1 MSDKFRNRYRIQ
13 SIRLQKWDYGWN
25 GAYFVTICTK
35 NRIAYFG
42 FVKKRK
48 MYLSE
53 IGKIVQKYW
62 NEIPN
67 HFPFVRL
74 DAFVVMPNHVHG
86 IIIIDKNDGDIVGTQ
101 NADTHN
107 AVETQDFAS
116 LQQWQQRGDQTN
128 DNEIHRNK
136 FGPQSQNL
144 ASIVRG
150 YKIGV
155 TKNARMLNPD
165 FGWQRLYYDHI
176 IRDRWSYETIHDY
189 IIANPENWHGDRF
202 YRN

>member
-1 MSDKFRNRYRIQ
+1 MSDKFRNRYRIK
-13 SIRLQKWDYGWN
+13 STRLQKWDYGWN

-35 NRIAYFG
+35 NRISYFG
-42 FVKKRK
+42 HVRNGK
-48 MYLSE
+48 MYLSTIGE
-53 IGKIVQKYW
+53 IAQKYW

-86 IIIIDKNDGDIVGTQ
+86 IIIIDKKYNRDVVDAQ
-101 NADTHN
+101 N
-107 AVETQDFAS
+107 FAH
-116 LQQWQQRGDQTN
+116 LQNNRQN
-128 DNEIHRNK
+128 NIEIHRNK

-155 TKNARMLNPD
+155 TKNARTIKPD

-176 IRDRWSYETIHDY
+176 IRDRWSYLMIHDY
-189 IIANPENWHGDRF
+189 IIANPGKWNKDRF